1 MANCMAYDPLSMG
14 NNGNSLP
21 VGSLPRYAA
30 RTTASTSLLRSCT
43 TNGTCL
49 MPKLAKRRT
58 DTMSLPYFYND
69 SPHTFDTSLY
79 ADAAGK
85 GLFAQLPA
93 DTYYVYARAYD
104 HIWGD
109 SVAGGK
115 TVVVPQRDSLLQII
129 VAVSE

>member
-1 MANCMAYDPLSMG
+1 MAVNALYLWAIMAIAGLWVACCDTP
-14 NNGNSLP
+14 P
-21 VGSLPRYAA
+21 EPPRADLNFTVMHHEWHVPYAQ
-30 RTTASTSLLRSCT
+30 TYL
-43 TNGTCL
+43 
-49 MPKLAKRRT
+49 KRRT

-115 TVVVPQRDSLLQII
+115 TVVVPPRDSLLQII

>member
-1 MANCMAYDPLSMG
+1 MAYDPLSMG

-30 RTTASTSLLRSCT
+30 RTTPPRPRFTVMHHEWHVPYAQTYL
-43 TNGTCL
+43 
-49 MPKLAKRRT
+49 KRRT